1 MSRMIW
7 LHDWCS
13 SWLSNG
19 QIISF
24 PILVSFQLHLK
35 GHAKASSFPRVK
47 VGDTV
52 VIRRCMYLALNWCYV
67 VPSSIF
73 YVSWKLI
80 SELQNAGG
88 NCATTLGGI
97 CCASKTRDMG
107 VRAHQRWWARC
118 GGAHCL
124 RISRL
129 QRTPDQWQRVS
140 HLNLSWFLSVHYVD
154 LCGQFPWLDTLLRM
168 GTRKTLNTMRL
179 DYGLKA

>member
-13 SWLSNG
+13 WWLSDG

-35 GHAKASSFPRVK
+35 GHVKTASSFARVK

-67 VPSSIF
+67 VPASIF
-73 YVSWKLI
+73 YVAWKLI
-80 SELQNAGG
+80 SDLQNAGG
-88 NCATTLGGI
+88 NCAATLGGI
-97 CCASKTRDMG
+97 CCASKTRNMG
-107 VRAHQRWWARC
+107 VRAHQRWGAHC

-124 RISRL
+124 RISRV
-129 QRTPDQWQRVS
+129 QRTPEQWQRVS
-140 HLNLSWFLSVHYVD
+140 HFNLSWFLSVNKG
-154 LCGQFPWLDTLLRM
+154 LCGSYVV
-168 GTRKTLNTMRL
+168 N
-179 DYGLKA
+179 